1 MEICLLLCWQAPFHL
16 KRLKC
21 GPGAGEGGGHGA
33 RRCTALGLH
42 YLETMS
48 WVGIMPRDGPS
59 TYSYLSEMTDF
70 TFRNAEPK
78 QNVAE
83 YWDEIPVLSYYM

>member
-1 MEICLLLCWQAPFHL
+1 
-16 KRLKC
+16 
-21 GPGAGEGGGHGA
+21 
-33 RRCTALGLH
+33 
-42 YLETMS
+42 
-48 WVGIMPRDGPS
+48 MPRDGPS